1 MSPVFSDYSPVHLR
15 GDFKAQLSEH
25 LRTVAADPRARVK
38 VGAWRRPEAVLIS
51 VAADVPP
58 SIRRIL
64 LCGSA
69 HDEAAKACVGGN
81 FNGLGHDA
89 GTIMAW
95 LWPHNDT
102 EAADYLVALISAI
115 QQHVP
120 RTAAEDI
127 VRSLPAAVPPDMPD
141 AELTALLKKVRKL
154 VRQRHNMD
162 V

>member
-1 MSPVFSDYSPVHLR
+1 MFSDYSPVHLR

-64 LCGSA
+64 LLGSA
-69 HDEAAKACVGGN
+69 AAEAAKACVGGR
-81 FNGLGHDA
+81 FTGLGQDV

-102 EAADYLVALISAI
+102 EAADYFAALISAI

-120 RTAAEDI
+120 SVAGEAV
-127 VRSLPAAVPPDMPD
+127 VRSLSTAIPHDMPD
-141 AELTALLKKVRKL
+141 AEFAALLKKVKQL